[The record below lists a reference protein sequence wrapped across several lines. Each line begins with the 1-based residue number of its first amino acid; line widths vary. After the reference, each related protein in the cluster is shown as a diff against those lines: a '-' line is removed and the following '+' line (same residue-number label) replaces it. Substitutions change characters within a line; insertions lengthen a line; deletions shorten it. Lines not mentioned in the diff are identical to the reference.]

1 MDSRI
6 RYTILIVEDEEYNR
20 DLYAEI
26 LSSKDC
32 KVVIASDPQEGLRQY
47 ERAKP
52 DLILLD
58 LKFDTGSSRDGLEFL
73 SAVRKKDRSTEVV
86 VISGS
91 QRDATKI
98 EAMLKSGAYD
108 FLEKPVR
115 RDVLSVIVDRAL
127 ERADLKRE
135 NERLKERLNESDR
148 FMGIIG
154 KSEEMLKVFDRIQK
168 AARVD
173 STILIKGETGTGK
186 ELVARA
192 IHTLSGRSPFVVA
205 DVSKTSPDL
214 ASSELFGHEKGAYTG
229 ATQRRIAKLES
240 AGSGTLFLDEVEN
253 IPIEVQIKLLRVLQ
267 DRTFERLG
275 GNSQLQLE
283 ARIIVATNRDLSE
296 LVKSGQFRDDLY
308 HRLRVAIIELPLLRE
323 RRSDI
328 PLLAEYFLDLY
339 SKNLEIYKQLS
350 DESLHKISRYDWPG
364 NVRELKN
371 AIENSLLFGGSD
383 RYIEPEDLEL
393 EMYREL
399 EESSLSPDENQ
410 IGGLTLR
417 EAVNRAK
424 FEILDNALSQ
434 SKGTIGRAALIL
446 EITPR
451 HLKRLMDEFGID
463 SEEYKD

>member
-192 IHTLSGRSPFVVA
+192 IHTLGGRSPFVVA

-451 HLKRLMDEFGID
+451 HLRRLMDEFGID

>member
-1 MDSRI
+1 MDSRN

-58 LKFDTGSSRDGLEFL
+58 LKFDTGSSRDGLDFL
-73 SAVRKKDRSTEVV
+73 SAVRKKERSTEVV

-127 ERADLKRE
+127 DRADLKRE

-393 EMYREL
+393 EMHREL
-399 EESSLSPDENQ
+399 EESPVSPDENQ
-410 IGGLTLR
+410 IGDLTLR

-434 SKGTIGRAALIL
+434 SQGAIGKAALIL